1 MTNEDF
7 FWLMYVIILIGL
19 ILLYANSGE
28 GEE

>member
-7 FWLMYVIILIGL
+7 FWLVYVIALIGL
-19 ILLYANSGE
+19 ILLYAGSGE

>member
-1 MTNEDF
+1 MDKTDF